1 MLGSTPG
8 SMVKEGYYF
17 GIPPLLLGG
26 VAYLLQ
32 WNVVAVVL
40 VLLALFVFSFFRDPE
55 RVIPAEPGAGVS
67 PGDGRVVVVTD
78 EEYERRPGKRGGIF
92 FAGWERD
99 REPAPAAGTMY

>member
-32 WNVVAVVL
+32 WNGVAVVL
-40 VLLALFVFSFFRDPE
+40 ALLALFVFSFFRGPE
-55 RVIPAEPGAGVS
+55 RVIPAEPGTVGS
-67 PGDGRVVVVTD
+67 RGDGRVVAVTA
-78 EEYERRPGKRGGIF
+78 EEYAVRAGTRWGIVLTGWRRPGDP
-92 FAGWERD
+92 W
-99 REPAPAAGTMY
+99 